1 MEKCGIIETIGVMGG
16 RYKLLIVRVLLYRGE
31 PTRFGE
37 LQREIPKV
45 SKKTLTRNL
54 RELEA
59 RGLVTRT
66 VYAEVPPRVEYQLTD
81 AGAELMP
88 VFLSMKKWGD
98 KHLIA

>member
-1 MEKCGIIETIGVMGG
+1 MFAF
-16 RYKLLIVRVLLYRGE
+16 LLYRGE

-59 RGLVTRT
+59 RGLVIRT
-66 VYAEVPPRVEYQLTD
+66 VYAEVPPRVEYHLTD
-81 AGAELMP
+81 AGSELMP